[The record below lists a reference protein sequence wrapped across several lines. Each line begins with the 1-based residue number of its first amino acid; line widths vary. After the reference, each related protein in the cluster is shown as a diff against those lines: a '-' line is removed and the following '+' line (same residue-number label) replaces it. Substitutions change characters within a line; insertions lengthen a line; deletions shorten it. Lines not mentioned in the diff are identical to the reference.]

1 MVSLQKKQK
10 EEMTIRECAPIH
22 LRSENESIICNSPP
36 KNELEMYLE
45 SCEKKSNVPAVQTAV
60 TPKNIPLV
68 ASATESGIM
77 TRLNQQKKAQ
87 EKVDA
92 FLKQSKVFAL
102 RQDLRFKYDK
112 KSVLIEQG
120 TRIKI
125 DNVRGLSDD
134 GNSVRVD
141 LYIVTKDDWNIEG
154 FVHFP
159 KFHYS
164 LNFNIDALEKYFEP
178 DVEVTHL
185 MKRQSVFSHLFG
197 TSIGLSLIWTLILSL
212 NIFSAVTMEYLQV
225 VLSIVGVGLFIALS
239 VLWGVLRMR
248 TCGAVHKRLIDA
260 ENQILQRAL
269 MQQKTIDQID

>member
-1 MVSLQKKQK
+1 MVSLQKTRAVTPVHLISEETSQAQLAAIEIKQ
-10 EEMTIRECAPIH
+10 
-22 LRSENESIICNSPP
+22 PP
-36 KNELEMYLE
+36 
-45 SCEKKSNVPAVQTAV
+45 NVSAVQTV
-60 TPKNIPLV
+60 GTPKNIPLAV
-68 ASATESGIM
+68 SATEAGIM

-92 FLKQSKVFAL
+92 FLDQSKVFAL

-141 LYIVTKDDWNIEG
+141 LYIVIKEDWNIEG
-154 FVHFP
+154 FVHFS
-159 KFHYS
+159 KCYYG
-164 LNFNIDALEKYFEP
+164 LNINIDAFEKYFEP

-197 TSIGLSLIWTLILSL
+197 TSIGLSLVLILTLVLSL
-212 NIFSAVTMEYLQV
+212 NISVVTMEHLQV
-225 VLSIVGVGLFIALS
+225 VLLTVGGGLFSALS

-269 MQQKTIDQID
+269 MQQRHQVKEDD

>member
-1 MVSLQKKQK
+1 MVSLQKTRAVTPVHLMSEEASQAQLAAIEIKQ
-10 EEMTIRECAPIH
+10 
-22 LRSENESIICNSPP
+22 PP
-36 KNELEMYLE
+36 
-45 SCEKKSNVPAVQTAV
+45 NVPAVQTAV
-60 TPKNIPLV
+60 TPKNIPLA
-68 ASATESGIM
+68 ASATEAGIM
-77 TRLNQQKKAQ
+77 TRLNQQEKAQ

-92 FLKQSKVFAL
+92 FLKQSKLFAL
-102 RQDLRFKYDK
+102 RRNLRFKYDN

-125 DNVRGLSDD
+125 DNPRGLSDD

-159 KFHYS
+159 KFLYI

-197 TSIGLSLIWTLILSL
+197 TSIVLSLILTLVLSL
-212 NIFSAVTMEYLQV
+212 NIFSFVIMEYLQV
-225 VLSIVGVGLFIALS
+225 VLLTVGVGLFSTLS
-239 VLWGVLRMR
+239 ILWGVLRMC
-248 TCGAVHKRLIDA
+248 TCSVVHKRLIDA

-269 MQQKTIDQID
+269 MQQRHQVKEDD

>member
-1 MVSLQKKQK
+1 MVSLQKTRAVTPVHLMSEEATQAQLAAIEIKQ
-10 EEMTIRECAPIH
+10 
-22 LRSENESIICNSPP
+22 PP
-36 KNELEMYLE
+36 
-45 SCEKKSNVPAVQTAV
+45 NVPAVQTAV
-60 TPKNIPLV
+60 TPKNIPLA
-68 ASATESGIM
+68 ASATEVGIL
-77 TRLNQQKKAQ
+77 TRLNQQEKAQ

-92 FLKQSKVFAL
+92 FLMQSKVFAL
-102 RQDLRFKYDK
+102 RRDLRFKYDK

-154 FVHFP
+154 FVSFP
-159 KFHYS
+159 KFNYS

-185 MKRQSVFSHLFG
+185 MKRQSVFSYLFR
-197 TSIGLSLIWTLILSL
+197 TSIGLSLMLILTLVFSL
-212 NIFSAVTMEYLQV
+212 NISAVTMEHLQV
-225 VLSIVGVGLFIALS
+225 VLLTVGSGLFSALS
-239 VLWGVLRMR
+239 ILWGVLRMR

-269 MQQKTIDQID
+269 VQQRHQVKEDD

>member
-1 MVSLQKKQK
+1 MVSLQKTRAVTPVHLMSEEASQTQLAAIEIKQ
-10 EEMTIRECAPIH
+10 
-22 LRSENESIICNSPP
+22 PP
-36 KNELEMYLE
+36 
-45 SCEKKSNVPAVQTAV
+45 NVPAVQTAV
-60 TPKNIPLV
+60 TPKNIPLA
-68 ASATESGIM
+68 ASATEAGIM
-77 TRLNQQKKAQ
+77 TRLNQQEKAQ

-92 FLKQSKVFAL
+92 FLNQSKLFAL
-102 RQDLRFKYDK
+102 RRNLRFKYDK

-125 DNVRGLSDD
+125 DNPRGLSDD

-154 FVHFP
+154 LVHFP
-159 KFHYS
+159 KFFYS

-185 MKRQSVFSHLFG
+185 MKRQSVFSYLFG
-197 TSIGLSLIWTLILSL
+197 TSIGLSLILTLVLSL

-225 VLSIVGVGLFIALS
+225 VLLTVGVGLFSTLS

-260 ENQILQRAL
+260 ENQILQRGK
-269 MQQKTIDQID
+269 QKFSGGN